1 MAGPVISVR
10 NLSVNYDGHQV
21 LDSVNLDI
29 RPSEV
34 LVLLGGS
41 GSGKTT
47 LLRHIIGLEQPSSG
61 NILVRGVDINKC
73 SAQTL
78 RQIHRQMGV
87 AFQEAALF
95 NSLSTE
101 ENVAL
106 PLRELTDLA
115 DPVIEIMVYITLAA
129 VGLAEAG
136 KLMPYELSGGMKK
149 RAAVARAIVLD
160 PDILVF
166 DEPSA
171 GLDPIVSAE
180 LDELILFLKRAF
192 QMTILVVTHEIS
204 SAFRIADRIAM
215 LYKGS
220 LIAVDDKESFRAST
234 HPRIRQFLD
243 RIPDKV
249 VETPAVQEHLRELSG
264 VKEPQVEK

>member
-1 MAGPVISVR
+1 MASPVISVR
-10 NLSVNYDGHQV
+10 ELSVTYEEHQV
-21 LDSVNLDI
+21 LDRVNLDI
-29 RPSEV
+29 QPGEV

-41 GSGKTT
+41 GSGKST
-47 LLRHIIGLEQPSSG
+47 LLRHIIGLEQPDAG
-61 NILVRGVDINKC
+61 EILVRGIDINKC
-73 SAQTL
+73 SPQTL
-78 RQIHRQMGV
+78 KQVRQKIGV

-106 PLRELTDLA
+106 PLRELTDVA
-115 DPVIEIMVYITLAA
+115 EPVIEIMVYITLAA
-129 VGLAEAG
+129 VGLAEAA

-180 LDELILFLKRAF
+180 LDQLILFLKRAF
-192 QMTILVVTHEIS
+192 HMTILVVTHEIS

-220 LIAVDDKESFRAST
+220 LIAIDDKDSFKVST

-264 VKEPQVEK
+264 VKEP